1 MKAYQEMNRGEL
13 TAERA
18 ALQQEFDG
26 YKAKGLKLNMARGK
40 PGADQ
45 LALSMPMLDVLNSG
59 SDCKDEGI
67 DCRNYGELTGIPSAK
82 KLFGEVMGVS
92 ADEII
97 IGGSSS
103 LTMMYDCMSRAM
115 LKGEYGKLPGEVSE
129 ELRSKAGIAPEDVI
143 TCRPADLL
151 EPELE
156 KYREEF

>member
-82 KLFGEVMGVS
+82 KLFGEVMGGFCRRDHHRGFVL
-92 ADEII
+92 ADHDVRLHVPRHAQ
-97 IGGSSS
+97 GSP
-103 LTMMYDCMSRAM
+103 R
-115 LKGEYGKLPGEVSE
+115 
-129 ELRSKAGIAPEDVI
+129 LREALG
-143 TCRPADLL
+143 
-151 EPELE
+151 
-156 KYREEF
+156 